1 MSFRAESAT
10 APNRSVFHSG
20 MQYPT
25 HHNASQKGVFDI
37 FLRILKPT
45 PSLCRAVGSVRAET
59 PEHRRR
65 RSFPRRLSSRKNPLK
80 LTELPTGEET

>member
-10 APNRSVFHSG
+10 APNRSVFHGG

-25 HHNASQKGVFDI
+25 HHTQVSQKGVFDI

-45 PSLCRAVGSVRAET
+45 SVSL
-59 PEHRRR
+59 PRRR
-65 RSFPRRLSSRKNPLK
+65 L
-80 LTELPTGEET
+80 GEG